1 MNNTLKSRVVKSLS
15 VYLDSWSTLSV
26 IFVIAILSPLFLVT
40 KGIFVPVNETFTHLM
55 ETVLSEYI
63 INTFIICIGVG
74 IFTSVI
80 GVSTAWF
87 VTVYE
92 FPLRKFYSWGL
103 ILPLAIPT
111 YIAGYIYGDMFSYT
125 GSIAYFLRR
134 YLGYNKNIDIMNI
147 WGVIAIFT
155 FFFYPYVF
163 IVMKS
168 FFAKESSTMIEASQ
182 SLGKSMYTT
191 FFKIILPL
199 SRVSLVGGVSLV
211 LMEVLNAY
219 GLVSHFGVTTFS
231 TGIFRTW
238 LSLGDLDASVKLSS
252 ILVVIVFV
260 ILNLE
265 KLLRGRRSY
274 SFSSTKVKPI
284 KRRKISKGR
293 ALTISGVCTLIF
305 AVGFAIPVL
314 QLLAWARITYAF
326 FDYEELLGVLG
337 NSLSV
342 TLLAS
347 VIIVVVAVIIAN
359 SVRLN
364 KLSLSRLLS
373 KGANLGYSIPGAV
386 IAIGVMSMFIGIDR
400 KFKGFYMF
408 MGIDKTLVLSSSFV
422 ILVFA
427 YMVRFL
433 AVPYNSIESGFD
445 KVGVKFHEASRTFG
459 FGITKTFI
467 RVDFPM
473 IKSSIGGALILVFIE
488 IVKELPLTL
497 ILRPF
502 NFQTLSTFIQQYAND
517 EMIQESSIPSLLLVG
532 MCTLAVY
539 AFTNMSKKKEK

>member
-1 MNNTLKSRVVKSLS
+1 
-15 VYLDSWSTLSV
+15 
-26 IFVIAILSPLFLVT
+26 
-40 KGIFVPVNETFTHLM
+40 
-55 ETVLSEYI
+55 
-63 INTFIICIGVG
+63 
-74 IFTSVI
+74 
-80 GVSTAWF
+80 
-87 VTVYE
+87 
-92 FPLRKFYSWGL
+92 
-103 ILPLAIPT
+103 
-111 YIAGYIYGDMFSYT
+111 
-125 GSIAYFLRR
+125 
-134 YLGYNKNIDIMNI
+134 
-147 WGVIAIFT
+147 
-155 FFFYPYVF
+155 
-163 IVMKS
+163 
-168 FFAKESSTMIEASQ
+168 
-182 SLGKSMYTT
+182 
-191 FFKIILPL
+191 
-199 SRVSLVGGVSLV
+199 
-211 LMEVLNAY
+211 
-219 GLVSHFGVTTFS
+219 
-231 TGIFRTW
+231 
-238 LSLGDLDASVKLSS
+238 
-252 ILVVIVFV
+252 
-260 ILNLE
+260 
-265 KLLRGRRSY
+265 
-274 SFSSTKVKPI
+274 
-284 KRRKISKGR
+284 
-293 ALTISGVCTLIF
+293 
-305 AVGFAIPVL
+305 
-314 QLLAWARITYAF
+314 
-326 FDYEELLGVLG
+326 
-337 NSLSV
+337 
-342 TLLAS
+342 
-347 VIIVVVAVIIAN
+347 VVAVIIAN

>member
-1 MNNTLKSRVVKSLS
+1 MNSTLKNRVVKSLS
-15 VYLDSWSTLSV
+15 VHLDSWSTLSV
-26 IFVIAILSPLFLVT
+26 ILVIGILSPLILVT
-40 KGIFVPVNETFTHLM
+40 RGIFLPVNETFSHLM
-55 ETVLSEYI
+55 DTVLTEYVV
-63 INTFIICIGVG
+63 NTFIICIGVG

-80 GVSTAWF
+80 GVGTAWF
-87 VTVYE
+87 VSVYE
-92 FPLRKFYSWGL
+92 FPLRRFYSWGL

-125 GSIAYFLRR
+125 GSIMYLLRK

-147 WGVIAIFT
+147 WGVIGIFT

-182 SLGKSMYTT
+182 SLGKSMGTT

-238 LSLGDLDASVKLSS
+238 LSLGDLDASIKLSS
-252 ILVVIVFV
+252 ILVVIVFA

-265 KLLRGRRSY
+265 KAFRGRRSY

-284 KRRKISKGR
+284 KRRTLSRGK
-293 ALTISGVCTLIF
+293 ALAISGGCTLIF
-305 AVGFAIPVL
+305 AIGFAIPVI
-314 QLLAWARITYAF
+314 QLLAWARVTYTY
-326 FDYEELLGVLG
+326 FDYEELLEVLG

-347 VIIVVVAVIIAN
+347 IIIVVVAVIIAN

-364 KLSLSRLLS
+364 KLSLSKFLS

-386 IAIGVMSMFIGIDR
+386 IAIGVMSMFIGVDR
-400 KFKGFYMF
+400 KFQGIYRL

-459 FGITKTFI
+459 FGVTKTFMK
-467 RVDFPM
+467 VDFPM

-532 MCTLAVY
+532 MCAVAVY
-539 AFTNMSKKKEK
+539 AFTNMSKKKEN